1 MTFNGVVG
9 GLEPV
14 STYQYLRLPI
24 CVLLM
29 WCSSTDQNCVS
40 TGERDFWVVG
50 GLEQIS
56 LCLCLFVCVLLM
68 LCNPINPDPKSSG
81 ERNLGPVRGLKSVS
95 TCLRFPTCVLLL
107 RCNSIYTN
115 CVLSGAGDLRVKREF
130 GLSLSFVMCSTEV
143 VQFHRLVHNVWWT
156 WSKTLLIK
164 SLTWLGNS
172 LVTVRSSRED
182 SMGIVLST

>member
-56 LCLCLFVCVLLM
+56 LCPCLFVCVLLM

-81 ERNLGPVRGLKSVS
+81 ERDLGLVRGLKSVS

-107 RCNSIYTN
+107 RCNSIYE
-115 CVLSGAGDLRVKREF
+115 LRVIRCRRPKGKERIRPV
-130 GLSLSFVMCSTEV
+130 FVFRDVFYRGCA
-143 VQFHRLVHNVWWT
+143 
-156 WSKTLLIK
+156 IP
-164 SLTWLGNS
+164 
-172 LVTVRSSRED
+172 
-182 SMGIVLST
+182 

>member
-1 MTFNGVVG
+1 
-9 GLEPV
+9 
-14 STYQYLRLPI
+14 
-24 CVLLM
+24 M

-56 LCLCLFVCVLLM
+56 LCLCLPVCVMLM

-81 ERNLGPVRGLKSVS
+81 ERDLGLVRGLKSVS

-107 RCNSIYTN
+107 RCNSIYPN
-115 CVLSGAGDLRVKREF
+115 CVLSDADDLRVKREF
-130 GLSLSFVMCSTEV
+130 GLSLSFVMCTTEV

-164 SLTWLGNS
+164 ALTWLGNS